1 MINSQAYRIVTW
13 QPFIE
18 KAPLSATTWRVAG
31 WTMGIITTKSGRF
44 EDDTNQNMM

>member
-18 KAPLSATTWRVAG
+18 KAPLSATT
-31 WTMGIITTKSGRF
+31 KSGRF